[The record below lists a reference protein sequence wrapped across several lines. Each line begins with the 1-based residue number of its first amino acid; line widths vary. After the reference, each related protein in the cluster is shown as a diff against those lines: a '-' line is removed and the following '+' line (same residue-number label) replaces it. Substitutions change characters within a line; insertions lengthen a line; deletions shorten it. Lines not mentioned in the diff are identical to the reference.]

1 MRAVVPGESQNGDMK
16 PEGWA
21 LIVVGTLSAALIS
34 TAFLDALGRL
44 APGQAG
50 ATALGLIAIAASG
63 FVGLLF
69 SPEARERRARRR
81 RSARV
86 DSPAAPAIAHAR
98 DIMRD
103 LRHRLAHPRSRGRST
118 HDGAAS

>member
-1 MRAVVPGESQNGDMK
+1 MK

-21 LIVVGTLSAALIS
+21 LIVVGTLAAALVS

-50 ATALGLIAIAASG
+50 ATALGLIAMAASG
-63 FVGLLF
+63 FVALLF

-81 RSARV
+81 RPARV
-86 DSPAAPAIAHAR
+86 DPIAATAVAYAR

-103 LRHRLAHPRSRGRST
+103 LWGRLAHRRSRGRST